1 MYQDLKQEEAGQEA
15 NKLWYKMAAYK
26 TRVSVVIILREK
38 DDNIEVLLERRGSE
52 PKKHE
57 WAFPGGKIEPNETEE
72 EAAIREIKEETNLNI
87 NDITLV
93 KKIKTSDKIVHMFC
107 VLYNGPDQTKAGSD
121 AEYVEWVNIKNIP
134 ELAWDDEKYLKKAI
148 RKIFLKEENNK
159 K

>member
-1 MYQDLKQEEAGQEA
+1 MFSNLKQEEAEQEA
-15 NKLWYKMAAYK
+15 NKLWYKMAADK
-26 TRVSVVIILREK
+26 TKVSVVMILREK
-38 DDNIEVLLERRGSE
+38 DDNIEVLLERRGAE

-87 NDITLV
+87 QDVIKV
-93 KKIKTSDKIVHMFC
+93 KKIKTTDKIVNMFC
-107 VLYNGPDQTKAGSD
+107 TLYNGTDQTIAGSD

-148 RKIFLKEENNK
+148 RKIFIKKENNK